1 MTRSELVKE
10 SAIAC
15 LKRLNISFNKISEPE
30 YHENKVI
37 QLLNGHTATAA
48 LWVVHYTYSAF
59 QEEDA
64 FIYLDDRYF
73 ELIYIIT
80 PHGFACYVL

>member
-1 MTRSELVKE
+1 MNRSQLVKE
-10 SAIAC
+10 AAIAC

-30 YHENKVI
+30 YRKGVVI
-37 QLLNGHTATAA
+37 QLLNGGSSTAD
-48 LWVVHYTYSAF
+48 LWVIPYTYTVF

-73 ELIYIIT
+73 ELLYIIT
-80 PHGFACYVL
+80 PHGYIKG